1 MTFRAHQRR
10 CRAHDV
16 KITVVVVAALAL
28 SALAGSPVGALP
40 PGAHVA
46 VKHCRLPAAGQAF
59 ASATPAQEHLRAAPL
74 QSAVDE
80 LSAHNR
86 TSVLVFRNNCLV
98 AGDHLN
104 ALTGTSHNN
113 LFSVT
118 KSVTSALAGI
128 AIGEGKLR
136 MSAPIGRYLPRGSGW
151 GDAAHRAITVHQLL
165 TQTSGIAE
173 AILSEAGTTGTDPD
187 LAREALAQPIV
198 HKPGTHFEYSQL
210 GPALLA
216 YVVQRAVG
224 TNLST
229 FAQRKLFGPVGITA
243 GSWFWLEDRSGTP
256 YGYSNLF
263 LTPAQMARL
272 GLLMQN
278 HGRWNGRQIVPA
290 AYVAKVSR
298 PNPTNG
304 CYGLLYWTNRGRPCT
319 GANIPA
325 AETVHRRAVPSAPH
339 DMYQM
344 NGTGSQLNLMIP
356 SLHLT
361 VTTTGWFGD
370 TYPDPGIVLG
380 ATPGNLQYDFFRALM
395 KSVSDVQYRDPGP
408 YKGDGVDLDINPL
421 NFLDPRVL
429 SRDIDA
435 YPSCNV
441 IVCDGTVPTTGL
453 IDAVREAPGLL

>member
-1 MTFRAHQRR
+1 M
-10 CRAHDV
+10 
-16 KITVVVVAALAL
+16 
-28 SALAGSPVGALP
+28 
-40 PGAHVA
+40 
-46 VKHCRLPAAGQAF
+46 
-59 ASATPAQEHLRAAPL
+59 
-74 QSAVDE
+74 
-80 LSAHNR
+80 
-86 TSVLVFRNNCLV
+86 FRNNCLV

-104 ALTGTSHNN
+104 SLTGSSHNN

-118 KSVTSALAGI
+118 KSVTSMRAGI
-128 AIGEGKLR
+128 AIGQGKLR
-136 MSAPIGRYLPRGSGW
+136 MSAPIGRYLPHGAGW
-151 GDAAHRAITVHQLL
+151 GDAAHRAITVHELL

-210 GPALLA
+210 GPALLG
-216 YVVQRAVG
+216 YVVQREVG
-224 TNLST
+224 TTLAAY
-229 FAQRKLFGPVGITA
+229 AQRVLFGPVGSKA
-243 GSWFWLEDRSGTP
+243 GTWVWLEDRSGTP

-263 LTPAQMARL
+263 LTPQQMARL
-272 GLLMQN
+272 GLLAQN
-278 HGRWNGRQIVPA
+278 GGRWNGRQVVPA
-290 AYVAKVSR
+290 TYVAKVSR

-304 CYGLLYWTNRGRPCT
+304 CYGLLFWTNRGRPCT

-356 SLHLT
+356 SLRMM

-370 TYPDPGIVLG
+370 TYPDPSIVLG

-395 KSVSDVQYRDPGP
+395 KAVKDVQYRDPGP
-408 YKGDGVDLDINPL
+408 YAGDGIDFDLNPV

-429 SRDIDA
+429 ARDIDA
-435 YPSCNV
+435 NPTCNV
-441 IVCDGTVPTTGL
+441 IVCDGTVPTKGL
-453 IDAVREAPGLL
+453 IDAVRQSPALL